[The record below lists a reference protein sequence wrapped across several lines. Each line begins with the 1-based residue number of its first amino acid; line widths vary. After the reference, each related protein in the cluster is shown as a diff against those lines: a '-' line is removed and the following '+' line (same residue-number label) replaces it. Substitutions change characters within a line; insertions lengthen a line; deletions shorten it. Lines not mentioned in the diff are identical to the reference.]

1 MTHADERNTE
11 RTACVLVVDGFEEIE
26 AITVVDVLRRAGV
39 QTSVLGVVHRKVTG
53 NHGITINVDASLG
66 DVIALGSRFD
76 VVVLPG
82 GMPGAAALRDSD
94 VVKGFM
100 LEQRARGAAMAAICA
115 APIAL
120 GRFGILQ
127 GRRATCFPG
136 FEGQLDGATVVT
148 DEAVVSDGDVVT
160 SRGPGTAM
168 AFALTLVARLMGDA
182 VATEL
187 GKRMLVH

>member
-1 MTHADERNTE
+1 MDAIERS
-11 RTACVLVVDGFEEIE
+11 ACVLVVDGFEEIE

-39 QTSVLGVVHRKVTG
+39 QTSLLGVVHRKVTG
-53 NHGITINVDASLG
+53 NHGITVNVDASLG

-100 LEQRARGAAMAAICA
+100 LDQRGRGAVMAAICA

-120 GRFGILQ
+120 ARFGILQ

-148 DEAVVSDGDVVT
+148 DQAVVSDDDVVT
-160 SRGPGTAM
+160 SRGPGTAL
-168 AFALTLVARLMGDA
+168 AFALALVARLMGEA